1 VDFGK
6 LNRTLPDFK
15 PQWNA
20 SFGAKELYSALQEV
34 NLTLEDFQGRKY
46 IRLTQFKHLLD
57 NGRLDGT
64 LRWVAE
70 QEVARG

>member
-1 VDFGK
+1 
-6 LNRTLPDFK
+6 
-15 PQWNA
+15 
-20 SFGAKELYSALQEV
+20 LQEV